1 MSIKV
6 IASNRKARH
15 NYAIS
20 DTWEAGI
27 SLQGTEVKALRQG
40 KANLSDGWVD
50 IAEGEAFLKEVHI
63 SPYSHGNRENHPEK
77 RTRKLLLHKKEI
89 HKMERAVNEKGF
101 ALVPL
106 KLYFKHGKIKAE
118 IGLGKGKKFYDKRE
132 SKKKQDSDR
141 DMQRAMR
148 RS

>member
-1 MSIKV
+1 
-6 IASNRKARH
+6 
-15 NYAIS
+15 
-20 DTWEAGI
+20 
-27 SLQGTEVKALRQG
+27 
-40 KANLSDGWVD
+40 
-50 IAEGEAFLKEVHI
+50 
-63 SPYSHGNRENHPEK
+63 
-77 RTRKLLLHKKEI
+77 
-89 HKMERAVNEKGF
+89 MERAVNEKGF

>member
-50 IAEGEAFLKEVHI
+50 IAEGEAFLKEDTSAPIVTATEKTTQK
-63 SPYSHGNRENHPEK
+63 NVRENSYS
-77 RTRKLLLHKKEI
+77 I
-89 HKMERAVNEKGF
+89 
-101 ALVPL
+101 
-106 KLYFKHGKIKAE
+106 
-118 IGLGKGKKFYDKRE
+118 
-132 SKKKQDSDR
+132 KKKSTKWNE
-141 DMQRAMR
+141 
-148 RS
+148 RSTKKDLL